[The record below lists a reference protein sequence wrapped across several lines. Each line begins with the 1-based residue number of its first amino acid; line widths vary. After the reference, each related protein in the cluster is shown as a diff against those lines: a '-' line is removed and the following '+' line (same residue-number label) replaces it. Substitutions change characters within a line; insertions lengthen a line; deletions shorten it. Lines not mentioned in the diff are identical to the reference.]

1 MIDVHPPH
9 EPLFVNMADNGPFFT
24 AAQAA
29 AIQQKIEV
37 LQGQLILVDAL
48 VQDLSQ
54 EYKRFLAAHPQ

>member
-1 MIDVHPPH
+1 
-9 EPLFVNMADNGPFFT
+9 MADNGPFFT
-24 AAQAA
+24 AAQAE